1 MVNDIAVDGLDEHL
15 NLGVDAVIHSAA
27 PLPSK
32 GDQKTLLNV
41 SFA

>member
-15 NLGVDAVIHSAA
+15 KGVDAVIHSAA